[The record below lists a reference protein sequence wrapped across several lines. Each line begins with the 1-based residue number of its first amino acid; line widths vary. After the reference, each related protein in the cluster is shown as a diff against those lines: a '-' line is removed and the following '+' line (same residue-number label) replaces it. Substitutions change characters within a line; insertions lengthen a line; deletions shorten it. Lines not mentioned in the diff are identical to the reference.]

1 MFKTLDRRRVTH
13 FNSPHALLLG
23 FFVSSM
29 LAAASAKLAEFEPFR
44 RRLLVFRRRII
55 TTLTIRA
62 LQYNVV
68 ARHNLPFEIS
78 EN

>member
-1 MFKTLDRRRVTH
+1 
-13 FNSPHALLLG
+13 
-23 FFVSSM
+23 M

-44 RRLLVFRRRII
+44 RRLLVLRRRII

-62 LQYNVV
+62 LQYYVV